1 MSKKGLTLVELM
13 ISMAIFGLI
22 LSILVYIVIK
32 LNQENIKNKH
42 LVENMMIASIIGN
55 KIKAASITR
64 DISIS
69 YDDIN
74 KKYILKAISFD
85 NNKNVEFHLYKTNNT
100 DTFYYVK
107 YNNQRTVKYKIP
119 KYIQFQIKSTTNFY
133 EIIYYVYQKNFEN
146 NNQRFNNRKI
156 AYLILLPKK

>member
-85 NNKNVEFHLYKTNNT
+85 NNKNIEFHLYKANNT

-107 YNNQRTVKYKIP
+107 YNDQRTVKYKIP
-119 KYIQFQIKSTTNFY
+119 KYIQFQINSTRNFY
-133 EIIYYVYQKNFEN
+133 EIIYYVYQNNFEN
-146 NNQRFNNRKI
+146 NNHNNRKI

>member
-1 MSKKGLTLVELM
+1 MSRKGLTLVELM

-42 LVENMMIASIIGN
+42 LVENLMIASIIGN

-146 NNQRFNNRKI
+146 NNHNNRKI

>member
-1 MSKKGLTLVELM
+1 
-13 ISMAIFGLI
+13 
-22 LSILVYIVIK
+22 
-32 LNQENIKNKH
+32 
-42 LVENMMIASIIGN
+42 MIASIIGN

-146 NNQRFNNRKI
+146 NNHNNRKI